1 MYVACV
7 HITDCDKDLSVL
19 GTVDTCNIASHQ
31 WQSPTLY
38 VHCSYSLSLLSELAD
53 TAYKKSSKNYL
64 HVANTYMYMYVH
76 TCVGTLYVHYR
87 VQPYLLVD

>member
-7 HITDCDKDLSVL
+7 HITDCDKELSVL
-19 GTVDTCNIASHQ
+19 GTTDTCNNIVSHQ

-38 VHCSYSLSLLSELAD
+38 VATFSLLSELAD